1 MKILSIRLFPFLIS
15 CILCLFTLNAHAQYK
30 ISGKVLD
37 QGKMPVPFATITLKK
52 LVADSAAKRTVL
64 TDVNGLFVIQETQ
77 SGKFMLS
84 ISSIGFLT
92 FVQELN
98 LENKKEVWNDIVLKD
113 DQQQLAGVTIKGA
126 KPLIQQKTDRTVM
139 NVAGSVLAS
148 GNNLYGILAIAPS
161 VELINNKLTMNGK
174 SNVLILLNGKKLPNT
189 NLETVL
195 ASIPGTQID
204 YIEFIHNPSAKYDA
218 DASGGVIEIHTK
230 KNTDLGWMA
239 GISGNVS
246 QGYRTAGG
254 INTDLRWGNRKLDL
268 TVSGGYNNRGQ
279 IQRGYVKRELFQGK
293 EHIGDFNQTVDLSSG
308 KGKDKNLSGSL
319 NYQLGKNDLLGVDIS
334 LISANLNGLGNINA
348 TINERNAIS
357 QSKTFNDAF
366 IQIDLS
372 NYNIFYKKTL
382 DSLGSNLMLSAN
394 YALFTSTQKQEFHQN
409 LTEPNGT
416 EKKYM
421 LRNDAAATYN
431 IYTGTADYTKNF
443 NKASK
448 LETGLKYT
456 FTDNQSKQSAEVF
469 KDGNWT
475 PSGDAL
481 NELGYQESIF
491 AGYVNFNQQLGSFSL
506 QMGLRAENST
516 YSVVRGI
523 DSSYFNL
530 FPNVRLDY
538 KLNQDYT
545 SSISYAKNINR
556 PAYES
561 LIPYELF
568 IDNYTSIRGN
578 AFLRPEYAHTFSWNQ
593 LYKKYSLNLAYTRR
607 ADAIS
612 DFISYDEKQLRFIE
626 TKGNFLAQ
634 EMFSGT
640 FAFPIKMTS
649 WWSMNNRAALY
660 YQIVKSP
667 AAFDPHGV
675 QRRSKANVTLSSMN
689 SFKMGEGLAAEISA
703 YYSSASIYSIYD
715 MSAFS
720 NVSMGISKSIFKDQ
734 ASIKLD
740 ASDIFYNNYRLARTN
755 TAPLITEG
763 LTKNDTRRIRLS
775 FRYTFDKN
783 TKVKKAR
790 IKSDGNST
798 ELNRLSL

>member
-1 MKILSIRLFPFLIS
+1 MKILSFLS
-15 CILCLFTLNAHAQYK
+15 TCILCLFAVNGLAQHR

-37 QGKMPVPFATITLKK
+37 QGKMPIPFATVTLKNQIVDQ
-52 LVADSAAKRTVL
+52 LAKKVVL
-64 TDVNGLFVIQETQ
+64 TDVNGLFMISENQ
-77 SGKFMLS
+77 SGKFLLS
-84 ISSIGFLT
+84 VSNIGFQT
-92 FVQELN
+92 FAQEVN
-98 LENKKEVWNDIVLKD
+98 LENNEMQFMDIVLKD

-230 KNTDLGWMA
+230 KNTELGWMS
-239 GISGNVS
+239 GVSGNVS

-268 TVSGGYNNRGQ
+268 TVSGGFNCRGQ
-279 IQRGYVKRELFQGK
+279 IERGYVKRELFQGREK
-293 EHIGDFNQTVDLSSG
+293 IGDFNQTVDLSSG
-308 KGKDKNLSGSL
+308 QGKDKNLSGGL
-319 NYQLGKNDLLGVDIS
+319 NYQLGKNDVLGADIS

-372 NYNIFYKKTL
+372 NYNVFYKKTL
-382 DSLGSNLMLSAN
+382 DSVGSNLMVTAN
-394 YALFTSTQKQEFHQN
+394 YALFTSKQKQEFHQN

-416 EKKYM
+416 ETTY
-421 LRNDAAATYN
+421 LFRNNAPATYN
-431 IYTGTADYTKNF
+431 IYTGTTDYTKNF

-456 FTDNQSKQSAEVF
+456 FTDNESKQSAEIF

-475 PSGDAL
+475 SKGDAL
-481 NELGYQESIF
+481 NELGYKESIF
-491 AGYVNFNQQLGSFSL
+491 AGYVNFNHQIGSFSL
-506 QMGLRAENST
+506 QVGLRAENSN
-516 YSVVRGI
+516 YSVINGI

-568 IDNYTSIRGN
+568 IDNYTSRRGN

-593 LYKKYSLNLAYTRR
+593 LYKKYSLNLSYTRR
-607 ADAIS
+607 TDAIS
-612 DFISYDEKQLRFIE
+612 DLISYDEKQLKFIE

-640 FAFPIKMTS
+640 FAFPVKMAS
-649 WWSMNNRAALY
+649 WWTMNNRAALY

-667 AAFDPHGV
+667 AAFDPNGV
-675 QRRSKANVTLSSMN
+675 QKRSKANVSLSSMN
-689 SFKMGEGLAAEISA
+689 SFKIGDGFAAEISA

-740 ASDIFYNNYRLARTN
+740 ASDIFYNNYRLTSTN
-755 TAPLITEG
+755 IAPLISEG
-763 LTKNDTRRIRLS
+763 LTKNDTRRIKLS
-775 FRYTFDKN
+775 FRYTFNKN
-783 TKVKKAR
+783 TKAKKAA
-790 IKSDGNST
+790 IKSTGNST